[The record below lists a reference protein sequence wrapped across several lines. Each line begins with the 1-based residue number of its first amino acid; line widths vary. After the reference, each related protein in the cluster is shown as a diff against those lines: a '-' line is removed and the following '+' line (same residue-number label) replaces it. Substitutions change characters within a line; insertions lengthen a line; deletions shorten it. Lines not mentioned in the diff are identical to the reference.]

1 MHFRNTLLK
10 ENTLVFQK
18 IECIVAAVLGR
29 RLGPLG
35 HARIRPRTDRPRP
48 AFRGRNGRDP
58 GATPEFESHLLH
70 LLSRQASVSP
80 SSPAGRGTVLNI
92 WRGVEERLKY
102 RRGSALS
109 TREHH
114 VTVSSSGDLCVST
127 TRCHSAQTP
136 QHDLALPRTRP
147 LAPHPTL
154 TAFPLRDENL
164 CRDSHTALKDPRS
177 REERQG

>member
-127 TRCHSAQTP
+127 TRCHSGADATARPSSSENPPVSPPPNTDSIPTP
-136 QHDLALPRTRP
+136 
-147 LAPHPTL
+147 
-154 TAFPLRDENL
+154 
-164 CRDSHTALKDPRS
+164 
-177 REERQG
+177 